1 MVERQK
7 QVRVGITLQL
17 GSKLE
22 LRHNGGLGPFQTA
35 TIAVCT
41 QVPSRS
47 WGVVLS
53 RTSLVAQMVKRLSTM
68 QETWVRSLVRE
79 DSLETGIGTH
89 SSILA

>member
-1 MVERQK
+1 MVKKQK
-7 QVRVGITLQL
+7 QVWVGITLQL

-47 WGVVLS
+47 
-53 RTSLVAQMVKRLSTM
+53 
-68 QETWVRSLVRE
+68 
-79 DSLETGIGTH
+79 
-89 SSILA
+89 